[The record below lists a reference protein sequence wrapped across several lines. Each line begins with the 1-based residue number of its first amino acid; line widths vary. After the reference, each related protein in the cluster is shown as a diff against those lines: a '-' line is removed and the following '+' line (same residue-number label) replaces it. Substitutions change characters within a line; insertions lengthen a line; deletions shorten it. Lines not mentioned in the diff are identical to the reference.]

1 MFKSYHAALPRRMYV
16 IIGGAGQVGQYVA
29 RSLVQQGHELAII
42 EADEASAEK
51 ISSIDALV
59 VRGNAASPDRLEEA
73 GVKKADVFVGVTNSD
88 EVNLVGSAL
97 AHSYGARTIARI
109 NNPDYVDEPVSTSLE
124 RTLGVNIAV
133 CPDLATSA
141 RVTRI
146 FLTPTLLDTEVL
158 AEGQVQLLESHI
170 GASAPVAGVA
180 IRDMNLPRY
189 TNIVAI
195 FRGKET
201 IIPDGSEVIQAKDDV
216 IAIMGAQEEVP
227 VVAELFGYSPTVTRK
242 EKAERIVIAGA
253 TRIGRAIAA
262 RLEKLME
269 VVLLDPSA
277 QACRL
282 ASESLS
288 STLCIQGDPT
298 DREVMVEEDLIE
310 VDAFVGATP
319 REDLNTLSCVMAKQ
333 NGARMTIAVVYQPE
347 LRLTLHE
354 VGVDVAVSP
363 TIATMNAIL
372 QHVHFKKG
380 LASLYVLHH
389 GNARVVEFAVTERS
403 RIAGLT
409 IGKAGLPRN
418 SLVAAIVRN
427 HHTIIPRG
435 DDAIYP
441 GDRLIMFA
449 RTNVIPRLAEAIL

>member
-1 MFKSYHAALPRRMYV
+1 MFKSSDATLPLNMYV

-42 EADEASAEK
+42 ENGEASAEK

-59 VRGNAASPDRLEEA
+59 VRGNAASPAKLEEA

-88 EVNLVGSAL
+88 EVNLVASAI
-97 AHSYGARTIARI
+97 AHSHGARTIARI
-109 NNPDYVDEPVSTSLE
+109 NSPDYIDEPVSTSLE
-124 RTLGVNIAV
+124 RTLGLNIAV
-133 CPDLATSA
+133 SPDLATSS
-141 RVTRI
+141 RVSRI
-146 FLTPTLLDTEVL
+146 FMTPTLLDTEML

-170 GASAPVAGVA
+170 SASAPVAGVA
-180 IRDMNLPRY
+180 IKDMNLPRS

-201 IIPDGSEVIQAKDDV
+201 IIPDGSELIQAKDDV

-227 VVAELFGYSPTVTRK
+227 VVAELFGYSPSVTRK

-253 TRIGRAIAA
+253 TRIGRTIA
-262 RLEKLME
+262 RNLEKIME

-277 QACRL
+277 QSCRL
-282 ASESLS
+282 ASETLS
-288 STLCIQGDPT
+288 NTLCIQGDPT
-298 DREVMVEEDLIE
+298 DREVMIEEDLSD
-310 VDAFVGATP
+310 VDAFIGATA

-333 NGARMTIAVVYQPE
+333 HGAKVTIAVVYQPE
-347 LRLTLHE
+347 LKTTLHD

-380 LASLYVLHH
+380 LASLYVLHQ
-389 GNARVVEFAVTERS
+389 GNARVVEFIVTERS
-403 RIAGLT
+403 RIAGKT
-409 IGKAGLPRN
+409 IAKAGLPKN
-418 SLVAAIVRN
+418 SIVAAIVRDSR
-427 HHTIIPRG
+427 TIIPHG
-435 DDAIYP
+435 DDSIYP

-449 RTNVIPRLAEAIL
+449 RTNVIARLADAIL